1 MKNECGII
9 KDLLPLY
16 AEGIA
21 GDDTVE
27 FVEKHL
33 KTCEACRQEYELIK
47 EPQAIEPKAV
57 QANTNAAPLLKL
69 RRKMRTKKIQTVAVT
84 ALLVIALLVS
94 AFSVLTS
101 HDYLPY
107 SEELITVTENADKT
121 VNVTFNENV
130 TNYHLEFYSDPEGG
144 EQKYCHISA
153 WSTLWDKWFSG
164 EKAEPFTTNLAKT
177 PFAIYYD
184 SNNGKEDV
192 CIYGEPLD
200 PNGGIT
206 SLPHLTLGYYFII
219 AAILFAL
226 LLAVRVIFRKKENIK
241 VWIERIILYPVSY
254 AIAHLIVVGFS
265 FVTYSTTRDLPLIV
279 FISFLLWCGLLLAH
293 NIFKN
298 RREIKEISQAIENQE

>member
-1 MKNECGII
+1 MKNECSII
-9 KDLLPLY
+9 RDLLPLY
-16 AEGIA
+16 AENLA
-21 GDDTVE
+21 SPETVE
-27 FVEKHL
+27 FVEAHL
-33 KTCEACRQEYELIK
+33 KTCDACRKEYERMK
-47 EPQAIEPKAV
+47 EPKTSGPTADQVK
-57 QANTNAAPLLKL
+57 TSTAPLLKL
-69 RRKMRTKKIQTVAVT
+69 RQKMRTKKIQTVAVT

-94 AFSVLTS
+94 AFSVLTA

-107 SEELITVTENADKT
+107 SEDLITVTENADKT
-121 VNVTFNENV
+121 VNVTFNDNV
-130 TNYHLEFYSDPEGG
+130 TNYHLEFYSDPKGG

-164 EKAEPFTTNLAKT
+164 GKAEPFTTNLAKT

-184 SNNGKEDV
+184 SNNGQEDV

-265 FVTYSTTRDLPLIV
+265 FATYSTTRDLPLIV

-293 NIFKN
+293 SILRN
-298 RREIKEISQAIENQE
+298 RKEIKEISRALDE